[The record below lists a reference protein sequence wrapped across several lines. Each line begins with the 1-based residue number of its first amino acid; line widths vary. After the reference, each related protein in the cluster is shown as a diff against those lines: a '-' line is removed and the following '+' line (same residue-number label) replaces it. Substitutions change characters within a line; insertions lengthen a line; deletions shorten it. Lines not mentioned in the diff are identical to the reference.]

1 MSAFKTYHIEGLSC
15 AACAVSSQKILSRQA
30 GVKMARVSFV
40 GAVATIEIDEEID
53 AKTSEIAAPTLS
65 DLNLKLNKLGFSL
78 SERGDARQEQQRQAE
93 ERKAAEK
100 ALWQRLV
107 ISGFLG
113 VPLLVIGMFF
123 HHQNWANWAM
133 FLLCTPLLYLAGSG
147 FYTRAWQLLKQKQSN
162 MDTLVALGVSVAYI
176 YSLVNLFFPKIFIDL
191 GFKPYVYF
199 EAAGGLLWFVLIG
212 KYIEAKAKDS
222 TYAALDSLLALQPT
236 MVNVYF
242 GDELRAIPF
251 EAVQLEDIVLIKAGE
266 TVPVD
271 AEVISG
277 AGECVE
283 SMLTGEPLPTLKSEG
298 DVCYAGTQ
306 LLNGSLKAKVVAAPK
321 ETMLMRIVSLVQT
334 AQATDVPIQKTVDKI
349 SAVFV
354 PLIIILS
361 LLSFAIWYFIF
372 ENLPQGIIAMI
383 SVLVV
388 ACPCALGLATPTALM
403 VGIGRAAKL
412 GILLKSA
419 AALEQGLG
427 ITDVVVDKT
436 GTLTEGAPRVDNFLL
451 LGQREDWAAVA
462 NIQAESSHPI
472 GQAIARS
479 YAEQFEQAAPNMK
492 ITAVSPIIGKGIT
505 AEVDGINYRIGSAS
519 WLENDLSQLSAEAK
533 SWAETQIAAA
543 KTVVWAIKGN
553 SPVLAF
559 ALSDKIRPEAAQIV
573 AQIQKQFGINVHLC
587 TGDQLKSAQAVA
599 ATLGIDKIHAAQS
612 PEDKINLVRLL
623 QQNGGR
629 VAMLG
634 DGINDAAAIKAAN
647 LGIAVHSQISL
658 AADCADVVLLRHGI
672 TALPDVLR
680 IIQKTNRIIKENLFW
695 AFAYNSLMI
704 PLAAGAFA
712 TYGYQ
717 LQPMWA
723 AAAMAFSSISVVA
736 NSLRLRS
743 A

>member
-1 MSAFKTYHIEGLSC
+1 MTNFKSYHIEGLSC
-15 AACAVSSQKILSRQA
+15 AACAVSSQKVLSRQA

-40 GAVATIEIDEEID
+40 GAVATIETNTAAD
-53 AKTSEIAAPTLS
+53 APTLAE
-65 DLNLKLNKLGFSL
+65 LNTKLNKLGFSL
-78 SERGDARQEQQRQAE
+78 SEQGDARQEQKRQAA
-93 ERKAAEK
+93 ERQQAEK
-100 ALWQRLV
+100 SMRQRLTV
-107 ISGFLG
+107 SSFLG
-113 VPLLVIGMFF
+113 FPLIVIGMFF
-123 HHQNWANWAM
+123 HHQSWANWAM
-133 FLLCTPLLYLAGSG
+133 FFLCTPLLYLAGGG
-147 FYTRAWQLLKQKQSN
+147 FYARAWQLLRQKQSN
-162 MDTLVALGVSVAYI
+162 MDTLVALGVSVAYT
-176 YSLVNLFFPKIFIDL
+176 YSLVNLFFPQISLNL
-191 GFKPYVYF
+191 GFAPYVYF

-251 EAVQLEDIVLIKAGE
+251 EAVQIDDIVLIKSGE

-283 SMLTGEPLPTLKSEG
+283 SMLTGEPLPTLKAEG
-298 DVCYAGTQ
+298 ALCYAGTQ
-306 LLNGSLKAKVVAAPK
+306 LLNGSLKAKVTAAPK
-321 ETMLMRIVSLVQT
+321 QTMLMRIVSLVQT

-354 PLIIILS
+354 PFIIILS
-361 LLSFAIWYFIF
+361 LLSFLTWYIVFG
-372 ENLPQGIIAMI
+372 NLPQGIIAMI

-419 AALEQGLG
+419 SALEQGLG
-427 ITDVVVDKT
+427 ITDIIVDKT
-436 GTLTEGAPRVDNFLL
+436 GTLTEGAPRVDSFLL

-462 NIQAESSHPI
+462 NIQAQSSHPI
-472 GQAIARS
+472 GQAIAKS
-479 YAEQFEQAAPNMK
+479 YAEEFNQAAPLIN
-492 ITAVSPIIGKGIT
+492 IENLSPIIGKGIT
-505 AEVDGINYRIGSAS
+505 ADADGINYRIGAAA
-519 WLENDLSQLSAEAK
+519 WLENDLIHLSAAAK
-533 SWAETQIAAA
+533 SWADTQIADA
-543 KTVVWAIKGN
+543 KTVVWAIKAAA
-553 SPVLAF
+553 PVLAF
-559 ALSDKIRPEAAQIV
+559 ALSDKIRPEAAQII
-573 AQIQKQFGINVHLC
+573 AQIQTQFHINVHLC
-587 TGDQLKSAQAVA
+587 TGDQQKSAQAVA
-599 ATLGIDKIHAAQS
+599 LALGIQQIHAAQS
-612 PEDKINLVRLL
+612 PEDKINLVKLL
-623 QQNGGR
+623 QTKGGR

-634 DGINDAAAIKAAN
+634 DGINDAAAIKTAN

-672 TALPDVLR
+672 SALPDVLR

-712 TYGYQ
+712 AFGYQ

-736 NSLRLRS
+736 NSLRLR
-743 A
+743 AA